1 MATDLSTI
9 ADSKLSM
16 VWRTQYV
23 TEALNRKS
31 KSERRGIMRG
41 FQAVPNAGGNDM
53 VDLLVDPVFL
63 DSTMNLVG
71 LTGDFSVTYRE
82 TATVLLDLSGLPAAR
97 HYIAAIPGYAVGAAT
112 AAKIVAY
119 DETEFEAGAID
130 TASGVLLFAVNAS
143 GNTAVLNPYDI
154 MTAGCSST
162 GTADKEFISG
172 HQKFGA
178 ASNDDGYQL
187 VIDSVPNLGR
197 WNSKLQY
204 DLTLSTA
211 AFDKSDFRQGN
222 GSLKFT
228 GGGVGS
234 TVTVSRVGEVIDV
247 WAKAPGALGPEC
259 KIIVQYWYKTDGSYS
274 QGAGARH
281 GPNLV
286 LFDGAGGILPM
297 NVLPAAQA
305 PTYASAQVPA
315 GINQPWQLRRMEW
328 TVPQPALPS
337 QYTGATLILGFDH
350 EAGSLYLGRVQVFI
364 SRQPGDV
371 EADSSLAESAKSANF
386 VSNIVLASGL
396 DSDQTVYDWD
406 ASQSS
411 FDFGRP
417 QTFSTATD
425 IQYNMGP
432 SSGIPNNWRFYC
444 LTGNYELNA
453 VDEFVVASPVTTDTL
468 KFRGPASS
476 NDIILD
482 THKLQL
488 EDAYTYNTGTPGAV
502 VGDVPVAE
510 QATSGQMSKAWA
522 RVTTDGIGGITLV
535 KGFNISDVQF
545 ALGNLACSLTFATAM
560 ADTDY
565 IVIVQQSGGGTGSA
579 ATNTATTQ
587 TTIAIDGGINL
598 ATNAVTFSV
607 VVFGED

>member
-1 MATDLSTI
+1 MATDISTI

-23 TEALNRKS
+23 TEALNRKA

-71 LTGDFSVTYRE
+71 ITGDFSVTYRE

-97 HYIAAIPGYAVGAAT
+97 HYIAAIPGYTVGAAT
-112 AAKIVAY
+112 VAKIVAY

-130 TASGVLLFAVNAS
+130 VASGVLLFAANTS

-187 VIDSVPNLGR
+187 VIDSVPTLGR
-197 WNSKLQY
+197 WNSKIEY
-204 DLTLSTA
+204 SLTGATTA
-211 AFDKSDFRQGN
+211 VFDKSEFKQGN
-222 GSLKFT
+222 GSLKIT
-228 GGGVGS
+228 GGGVG
-234 TVTVSRVGEVIDV
+234 TAVVSRVGEIFDV
-247 WAKAPGALGPEC
+247 WAKGPGALGPEC
-259 KIIVQYWYKTDGSYS
+259 KIIVQYWHKTGPTYS
-274 QGAGARH
+274 HGAGANH
-281 GPNLV
+281 GPDLI
-286 LFDGAGGILPM
+286 LIDGVGGILSM
-297 NVLPAAQA
+297 RTLPAAQV
-305 PTYASAQVPA
+305 PTLAAAQVPDT
-315 GINQPWQLRRMEW
+315 INQPWQLRRMEW
-328 TVPQPALPS
+328 TVPQPALPG
-337 QYTGATLILGFDH
+337 QYIGAVLRFDFDH
-350 EAGSLYLGRVQVFI
+350 EAGDLYLGRIQTMI
-364 SRQPGDV
+364 TRQTGDV

-386 VSNIVLASGL
+386 ASNIVLASGL

-406 ASQSS
+406 ATQSS

-432 SSGIPNNWRFYC
+432 STGIPNNWRFYC
-444 LTGNYELNA
+444 LTGSYELNA

-476 NDIILD
+476 NDIVLD

-522 RVTTDGIGGITLV
+522 RVTTDGVGGITLV

-545 ALGNLACSLTFATAM
+545 ALGNLACALTFATAM

-565 IVIVQQSGGGTGSA
+565 IAIVQQSGGSTGSA
-579 ATNTATTQ
+579 ASNTATTQ
-587 TTIAIDGGINL
+587 VDVAIDGGINL
-598 ATNAVTFSV
+598 ATTAVTFSV
-607 VVFGED
+607 VIFGED